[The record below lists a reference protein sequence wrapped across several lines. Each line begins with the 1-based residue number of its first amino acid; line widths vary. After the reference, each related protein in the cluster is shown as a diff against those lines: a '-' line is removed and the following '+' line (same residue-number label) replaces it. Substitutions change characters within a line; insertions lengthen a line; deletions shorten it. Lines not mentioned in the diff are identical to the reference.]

1 MSYLDIIDMSGRL
14 RRIEQVERNREL
26 VLEAARRVFL
36 EKGYAAASVEEIAEA
51 AGFSRGVVYSQ
62 FGGKADMFMALLEAR
77 IAERAAENEAAA
89 ARLDGP
95 DAVRQVLA
103 LGEADARREPRWQM
117 LLVEFRVH
125 AARDPELGARYAAAH
140 RQTIGRL
147 AKMLQAAWAR
157 SGREPTL
164 LPADQ
169 ARLILAMGSGLTLEL
184 AADPEALPETVGAS
198 ALLRLLGV

>member
-1 MSYLDIIDMSGRL
+1 MRTRL
-14 RRIEQVERNREL
+14 KRVEQVERNREL

-36 EKGYAAASVEEIAEA
+36 EKGYAGASVEEIAEA

-62 FGGKADMFMALLEAR
+62 FGGKGDMFMALLETR

-117 LLVEFRVH
+117 LLIEFRIQ
-125 AARDPELGARYAAAH
+125 AARDPVLGARYAAAH
-140 RQTIGRL
+140 RQTIARL

-157 SGREPTL
+157 SGREPA
-164 LPADQ
+164 LPPDEQ
-169 ARLILAMGSGLTLEL
+169 ARLILAMGSGLTLER
-184 AADPEALPETVGAS
+184 AADPEALPEAVGAP
-198 ALLRLLGV
+198 ALLRLLGA